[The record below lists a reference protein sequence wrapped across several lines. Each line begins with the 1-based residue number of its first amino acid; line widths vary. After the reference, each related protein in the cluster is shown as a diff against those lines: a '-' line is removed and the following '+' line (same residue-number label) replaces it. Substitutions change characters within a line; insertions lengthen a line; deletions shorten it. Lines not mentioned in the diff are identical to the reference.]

1 MAAIRKKL
9 VIVGDGACG
18 KTCLLIVFSKDQFP
32 EVYVPTVFE
41 NYVADIEVD
50 SKQVELALWDT
61 AGQEDYDRLRPL
73 SYPDTDVILMCF
85 SIDSPDSLGI
95 AYIKGSSLE
104 TGHIFMP
111 VCWTLRSQCPHF
123 PGTRPY
129 IDICLTLGGRG
140 DRMGRYGSE
149 APDHDYRDMDY
160 RSYGHEDLHRDY
172 EDFEREERGFRREK
186 RGREFGN
193 ALAAAAFSR
202 EGRAFR
208 RFARE
213 GEHLNEYDSYAREEH
228 AQEFDVFQREE
239 RVLEYD
245 GRLRGLRPFGRA
257 GDPLPPPGKYRDEE
271 GYGTVPEFREK
282 YSSFGR
288 GEGSRGGGRNSAPPV
303 QEDYST
309 LQRENSAGEQVGEY
323 SGSDKPEE
331 YPEAEL
337 PAVVAGGCIVEGYRS
352 KDVVNDD
359 SSSFSVDGDYR
370 DQDYRAEPG
379 EEKASNIVMLRMLPP
394 NATVSEI
401 RSQLQEQ
408 GIQPREVRLMRNK
421 SSGQSRGF
429 AFVEFNHLQDAA
441 RWMESNQRTLTVL
454 GQRVSMYY
462 SDPKPKANE
471 DWLCF
476 KCVVQN
482 FKRREKCFKCG
493 VPKSEA
499 ELKPQNRKDVPLGH
513 LKEQA
518 QGLLPL
524 PTIYSQAATLPL
536 GVPPQSGEAANDTLI
551 LRNLGPHTSL
561 EAILAALAPFATL
574 SPSNV
579 RLIKDKQTQ
588 LNRGFAFLQLTTI
601 VEASQLLQILQAL
614 QPPLNID
621 GKIVAVEFAKGS
633 KRDVFLTDGSRVSAA
648 TVASTAIAAA
658 QWAVTQR
665 TLTVL
670 GQRVSMYYSDPKP
683 KANEDWLCFK
693 CVVQNFKRREKCF
706 KCGVPKSE
714 AELKPQNR
722 KDVPLGHLKEQA
734 QGLLP
739 LPTIY
744 SQAATLPLGVPPQSG
759 EAAND
764 TLILRNL
771 GPHTSL
777 EAILAALAPFAT
789 LSPSNVR
796 LIKDKQTQLNRGFAF
811 LQLTTIV
818 EASQLLQILQALQPP
833 LNIDGKIVAVEF
845 AKGSKRDVFLTDGS
859 RVSAATVASTAI
871 AAAQWA
877 VTQRTLTVLGQRVS
891 MYYSDPKPKANEDWL
906 CFKCVV
912 QNFKRREKCF
922 KCGVPKSEA
931 ELKPQNRKDVPLGHL
946 KEQAQGLLPLP
957 TIYSQAAT
965 LPLGVPPQSGEAA
978 NDTLILRNL
987 GPHTSLEAILAAL
1000 APFATLSPSNVR
1012 LIKDKQTQLNRGF
1025 AFLQLTTIVEASQ
1038 LLQIL
1043 QALQPPLNIDGK
1055 IVAVEFAKGS
1065 KRDVF
1070 LTDGSRVS
1078 AATVASTA
1086 IAAAQWAVT
1095 QTVQSSGAVSQQ
1107 GDYSLYQQ
1115 PGVLYAEAQ
1124 EYQQGYDGQSMPPAV
1139 TTASNTGAGLMGAYL
1154 PSTIVADPAVSLEP
1168 EAPGVETVQ
1177 LPQATTSQQHVTTTT
1192 SIQTAQAVLYSQA
1205 PTAHK
1210 AEIVGKPQPATT
1222 SELATPGTA
1231 LECQQ
1236 YPVPDVSTYQ
1246 YDEASGYYY
1255 DPQTGL
1261 YYDPNS
1267 QYYYNTQ
1274 TQQYMYW
1281 DGERR
1286 TYIPAAQKS
1295 SDQQGS
1301 SAQTNSS
1308 KEKRE
1313 KPKNKTAQQGTLAE
1327 RPQTLMDQLRRSEE
1341 RGKASPP
1348 QGLVAAYS
1356 GESDSE
1362 DETERNEDREERL
1375 TDWNKMACLLCRRQF
1390 PSKEALLRHQQLSEL
1405 HKQNLEQRRSGLP
1418 DLEGVER
1425 GDMEVSCWDGWKSFT
1440 V

>member
-1 MAAIRKKL
+1 MEYERR
-9 VIVGDGACG
+9 
-18 KTCLLIVFSKDQFP
+18 S
-32 EVYVPTVFE
+32 
-41 NYVADIEVD
+41 
-50 SKQVELALWDT
+50 
-61 AGQEDYDRLRPL
+61 L
-73 SYPDTDVILMCF
+73 SL
-85 SIDSPDSLGI
+85 
-95 AYIKGSSLE
+95 
-104 TGHIFMP
+104 
-111 VCWTLRSQCPHF
+111 
-123 PGTRPY
+123 TR
-129 IDICLTLGGRG
+129 GGRG

-213 GEHLNEYDSYAREEH
+213 GEHLNEYDAYAREEH
-228 AQEFDVFQREE
+228 AQEFDAFQREE

-337 PAVVAGGCIVEGYRS
+337 PAVVAGGCVVEGYRS

-441 RWMESNQRTLTVL
+441 RWMESNQRTLT
-454 GQRVSMYY
+454 
-462 SDPKPKANE
+462 
-471 DWLCF
+471 
-476 KCVVQN
+476 
-482 FKRREKCFKCG
+482 
-493 VPKSEA
+493 
-499 ELKPQNRKDVPLGH
+499 
-513 LKEQA
+513 
-518 QGLLPL
+518 
-524 PTIYSQAATLPL
+524 I
-536 GVPPQSGEAANDTLI
+536 
-551 LRNLGPHTSL
+551 
-561 EAILAALAPFATL
+561 
-574 SPSNV
+574 
-579 RLIKDKQTQ
+579 
-588 LNRGFAFLQLTTI
+588 
-601 VEASQLLQILQAL
+601 
-614 QPPLNID
+614 
-621 GKIVAVEFAKGS
+621 
-633 KRDVFLTDGSRVSAA
+633 
-648 TVASTAIAAA
+648 
-658 QWAVTQR
+658 
-665 TLTVL
+665 
-670 GQRVSMYYSDPKP
+670 
-683 KANEDWLCFK
+683 
-693 CVVQNFKRREKCF
+693 
-706 KCGVPKSE
+706 
-714 AELKPQNR
+714 
-722 KDVPLGHLKEQA
+722 
-734 QGLLP
+734 
-739 LPTIY
+739 
-744 SQAATLPLGVPPQSG
+744 
-759 EAAND
+759 
-764 TLILRNL
+764 
-771 GPHTSL
+771 
-777 EAILAALAPFAT
+777 
-789 LSPSNVR
+789 
-796 LIKDKQTQLNRGFAF
+796 
-811 LQLTTIV
+811 
-818 EASQLLQILQALQPP
+818 
-833 LNIDGKIVAVEF
+833 
-845 AKGSKRDVFLTDGS
+845 
-859 RVSAATVASTAI
+859 
-871 AAAQWA
+871 
-877 VTQRTLTVLGQRVS
+877 LGQRVS

-1274 TQQYMYW
+1274 SQQYMYW

-1313 KPKNKTAQQGTLAE
+1313 KPKNKTAQQIAKDMERWAKSLNKQKENFRTSFTPLNSREDERRESASADAGYAILEKKGTLAE

-1425 GDMEVSCWDGWKSFT
+1425 GDMELRYRDRAAERREKSGMPEAPETKKRKYSALDGVAGDSLGARMLQGGMKRGLLSRYSDLD
-1440 V
+1440 